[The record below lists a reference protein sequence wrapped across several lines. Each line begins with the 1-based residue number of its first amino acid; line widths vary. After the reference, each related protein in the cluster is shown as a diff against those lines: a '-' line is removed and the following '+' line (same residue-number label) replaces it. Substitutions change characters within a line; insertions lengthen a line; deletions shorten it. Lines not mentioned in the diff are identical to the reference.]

1 MTEAAGAE
9 RTVPGGGPASIQ
21 QAVPPLISG
30 ALLVRNGMLNI
41 LGQGLPLVIG
51 VLTVPLIV
59 PGLGEERFG
68 LLVFTW
74 TLIGAFSLFDLGLGW
89 SVTRFVADALGRGEH
104 RAIPGVVWS
113 AVVGQAVVGGIGGG
127 LLVLAASPLVQR
139 VLHVS
144 PQIRAEAITA
154 FQVTGL
160 SLPVV
165 LITVSLRGA
174 LEAAQR
180 FDITSGFKAASS
192 SSVFLV
198 PLAGVFL
205 GWTLP
210 GILLL
215 LLAVRVLLLAGLLG
229 ACQRTLA
236 LFRWFGPLDWARLRR
251 LYAFGGWIMVSAL
264 TGLVLVHADRL
275 VIGGTL
281 PVAALTYY
289 TVPQELVARLGVITA
304 TLAAVLFPAFST
316 LGGAG
321 DPRLLAFF
329 HGSIKYALL
338 LVVPV
343 CALLAGFAFDIL
355 RLWLGAPLAEPAAP
369 VLSILAVGVAAQSM
383 AAIPSALVGGM
394 GRPDLIAKLYLV
406 EAPLYVAS
414 LWWLVHVRGITGAAL
429 AWTARFALDGILL
442 LWATERMGLW
452 EWRASR
458 RALGRVLVPAAAVSA
473 LVVLSG
479 RLPLPLEL
487 RAAAAGVFFVAFLGW
502 VWAAVLT
509 PEERAAVCR
518 LAWAWYRHTAGRP
531 TGAS

>member
-1 MTEAAGAE
+1 MTEAARAE
-9 RTVPGGGPASIQ
+9 RTVPAGGPPSGEQASL
-21 QAVPPLISG
+21 PLISG

-59 PGLGEERFG
+59 TGLGAERFG
-68 LLVFTW
+68 ILVFTW

-89 SVTRFVADALGRGEH
+89 SVTRFVADALGRGER
-104 RAIPGVVWS
+104 RAIPEVVWP
-113 AVVGQAVVGGIGGG
+113 AVIGQAVVGGIGGG

-139 VLHVS
+139 ILHVS

-154 FQVTGL
+154 FQITGL

-180 FDITSGFKAASS
+180 FDITSIFKAASS
-192 SSVFLV
+192 ASVFLV
-198 PLAGVFL
+198 PLAGVLL
-205 GWTLP
+205 GWALP

-215 LLAVRVLLLAGLLG
+215 LLAVRVLLLGGLLV

-236 LFRWFGPLDWARLRR
+236 LFRRFGPLDWVGLRR
-251 LYAFGGWIMVSAL
+251 LYAFGGWVMVSAL
-264 TGLVLVHADRL
+264 TGLILAHTDRL

-281 PVAALTYY
+281 PMTALTYY
-289 TVPQELVARLGVITA
+289 TVPQELVARLGIITA

-316 LGGAG
+316 LSGAG
-321 DPRLLAFF
+321 DPRLRAFF
-329 HGSIKYALL
+329 HGSIKYGLL
-338 LVVPV
+338 LVIPV

-355 RLWLGAPLAEPAAP
+355 RLWLGASLAEPTAP
-369 VLSILAVGVAAQSM
+369 VLRILAIGVAAQSL

-414 LWWLVHVRGITGAAL
+414 LWWLVHRSGITGAAL
-429 AWTARFALDGILL
+429 AWTIRFALDGLLL
-442 LWATERMGLW
+442 LWATGRMGLW
-452 EWRASR
+452 GWRVSR
-458 RALGRVLVPAAAVSA
+458 RALGRILAPVSAVSA
-473 LVVLSG
+473 LVMLSG

-487 RAAAAGVFFVAFLGW
+487 RAAAAGVSLLVFLGW
-502 VWAAVLT
+502 IWAAVLR
-509 PEERAAVCR
+509 PEERMAVRR
-518 LAWAWYRHTAGRP
+518 LAWVWHRRVVGRP